1 MTTLAD
7 LTSAIADD
15 IDDTTN
21 EYGAA
26 ILKAVQAAQRYCERT
41 TYYFNE
47 TRDVT
52 FVTVNGQQWYG
63 TAANANIPTLIRIEA
78 VWSEDTNGQRLRL
91 DRDTPQELELL
102 ADNAGT
108 TGRPFLWTYF
118 NQQIRLYP
126 IPDATVYTIRLQLGL
141 YRLAPLVNS
150 TDTNS
155 WLTEAFDLLKARAK
169 YILCK
174 DTLKDP
180 GPAAEALND
189 WRDQDEALAA
199 ETASR
204 AGSGKIKATSF

>member
-21 EYGAA
+21 EYGAG

-52 FVTVNGQQWYG
+52 FVTVNGQQWY
-63 TAANANIPTLIRIEA
+63 TSAANANIPTLIRIEA
-78 VWSEDTNGQRLRL
+78 VYSEDSNGQRLKLERS
-91 DRDTPQELELL
+91 TPKELELL
-102 ADNAGT
+102 ADNNAA
-108 TGRPFLWTYF
+108 TGQPFWWTYF

-126 IPDATVYTIRLQLGL
+126 VPGAQVYTIRLQLGL
-141 YRLAPLVNS
+141 YRLAPLVS
-150 TDTNS
+150 SADTNA
-155 WLTEAFDLLKARAK
+155 WLTEAFDLIKARAK

-204 AGSGKIKATSF
+204 AGRGKIQPTSF

>member
-21 EYGAA
+21 EYGAG

-52 FVTVNGQQWYG
+52 FVTVSGQQWY
-63 TAANANIPTLIRIEA
+63 TSAANANIPTLIRIEA
-78 VWSEDTNGQRLRL
+78 AYSEDANGQRLKL
-91 DRDTPQELELL
+91 DRTTPKELEIL
-102 ADNAGT
+102 ADNTAA
-108 TGRPFLWTYF
+108 TGQPFWWTYF

-126 IPDATVYTIRLQLGL
+126 IPGAQVYTIRLQLGL
-141 YRLAPLVNS
+141 YRLTPLVNS
-150 TDTNS
+150 SDTNA
-155 WLTEAFDLLKARAK
+155 WLTEAFDLMKARAK

-180 GPAAEALND
+180 ALAAEALND
-189 WRDQDEALAA
+189 WRDQDEALSA

-204 AGSGKIKATSF
+204 AGRGKIQPTAF